1 MPLMRKSH
9 SLKYWLLLSV
19 FVLSTLIGL
28 LPANVLAAPSGS
40 GVSYFTE
47 RANQYYAGIY
57 LRDCLNQ
64 YRPYEIALR
73 EDGSF
78 YNGLMMPNQSDNGD
92 KGVDVGRFYPP
103 VANYQLVKGGYTWE
117 GWIACNKKTAV
128 TGPASPGGAFDSTQ
142 VTKAINDFGYASP
155 RDFLIALGYM
165 AESPRTEGAT
175 TGPANNPG
183 TTVIPYTINEYRTA
197 ENNINNILN
206 QANRRRVAADRFF
219 VIDSVFQANCRLNT
233 SVTGNGD
240 AVTFINVVKT
250 AAGTYGTQSVPAE
263 FPTQTSTSTTTSGQS
278 TSSIKEADKV
288 ITTYEYGGHFGAD
301 GRTEDMSC
309 RDLLGLRNS
318 LADEMA
324 KYNNRNPETAIES
337 DLTNI
342 AGANSLGSNALC
354 TGGSLGW
361 VMCPLVDVFGDIIK
375 TTSEILDGMLFVNPI
390 GSSDGL
396 RQASRIF
403 VGFANLLLVV
413 GFLWVIFS
421 QATSV
426 GLSAYGIK
434 KMLPRIIAAAI
445 LINLSYF
452 ICSLALDVTNIIGS
466 TVGGLISTIP
476 IDAVSVDGTRLVN
489 TMGPFEAL
497 PIIVTGLIGVGILAV
512 VGALAF
518 LVPILLVAALSVLG
532 VFLAIAL
539 RYVLVLLLVI
549 IAPLAFAAMI
559 LPNTEQLFTKW
570 RKLFI
575 NMLILYPVV
584 MFMLHGSQLIGGLI
598 LMTK

>member
-1 MPLMRKSH
+1 MPLMRKNH
-9 SLKYWLLLSV
+9 RLKYLLLLFV
-19 FVLSTLIGL
+19 FISSTLVGL
-28 LPANVLAAPSGS
+28 IPFDASAAPSGS
-40 GVSYFTE
+40 GVNYFTQ

-57 LRDCLNQ
+57 LRDCMNQ
-64 YRPYEIALR
+64 YRPWEIALK

-78 YNGLMMPNQSDNGD
+78 YNGLMMPDQSDSGQA
-92 KGVDVGRFYPP
+92 VDIGRYYAP
-103 VANYQLVKGGYTWE
+103 VANYQLVKAGTPWE
-117 GWIACNKKTAV
+117 GWIACYKKTSV
-128 TGPASPGGAFDSTQ
+128 GGVSGSTSFDSTQ
-142 VTKAINDFGYASP
+142 LTKAINDFGYATP
-155 RDFLIALGYM
+155 REFLIALGYM
-165 AESPRTEGAT
+165 QESPRNHGAI
-175 TGPANNPG
+175 TGPANQPG
-183 TTVIPYTINEYRTA
+183 ITIIPYAINEYRTV

-206 QANRRRVAADRFF
+206 QGSRRRLPEDRFF
-219 VIDSVFQANCRLNT
+219 VYDSVFQAQCRLNT

-240 AVTFINVVKT
+240 LVTFVNVVRT
-250 AAGTYGTQSVPAE
+250 AAGTYGTQSVEAE
-263 FPTQTSTSTTTSGQS
+263 FPIQTSTSTTTSGQS
-278 TSSIKEADKV
+278 SSSIKEADKV
-288 ITTYEYGGHFGAD
+288 ITAYEYGGHFGAD
-301 GRTEDMSC
+301 GRGEDISC
-309 RDLLGLRNS
+309 RDLLALRNS

-324 KYNNRNPETAIES
+324 THNNRNPESVIES
-337 DLTNI
+337 TLENV

-361 VMCPLVDVFGDIIK
+361 IMCPLVDIFQDIIK
-375 TTSEILDGMLFVNPI
+375 TTSEMLDGMLLVNPI

-403 VGFANLLLVV
+403 VGFANLLLVI
-413 GFLWVIFS
+413 GFLVVIFS
-421 QATSV
+421 QATSI

-452 ICSLALDVTNIIGS
+452 ICAFALDLANIIGS
-466 TVGGLISTIP
+466 TVAGLLSTIP
-476 IDAVSVDGTRLVN
+476 IDAVAVDGTRLVN
-489 TMGPFEAL
+489 SMGPFEVL
-497 PIIVTGLIGVGILAV
+497 PIIVAGLIGVGILAV

-518 LVPILLVAALSVLG
+518 LVPILLAAAISVIA

-559 LPNTEQLFTKW
+559 LPNTEQLFTRW

-575 NMLILYPVV
+575 NMLIMYPVV
-584 MFMLHGSQLIGGLI
+584 MFMIHGSQLIGGLI